1 MAQFNITSVMAD
13 KRSKKRLPHDGQ
25 KPSWDSPLPL
35 GQIQAI
41 EVLDVLL
48 TIVNGEIDVVRSVR
62 GNGIG
67 RVDLVVNLIGDIS
80 DSSTGL
86 FIEGSVTTN
95 G

>member
-1 MAQFNITSVMAD
+1 M
-13 KRSKKRLPHDGQ
+13 GQ
-25 KPSWDSPLPL
+25 SLTVR
-35 GQIQAI
+35 QIQAI

-86 FIEGSVTTN
+86 FY
-95 G
+95 